1 MPNDLWRWLRTPEGR
16 REVEAFRA
24 ECEEFEWRELRDRVH
39 SVVSRF
45 SHFVGGLRACSL
57 DDTAIAERALRW
69 CRHEAQLAVLTLQ
82 HLPTVAD
89 GQGGVFDDLGAAF
102 DDSSDDLFRQFVNVV
117 MDRIDSVSPPT
128 PSFSDD
134 ELDALTRLLSHHLTL
149 AGRARECLIVV
160 VPEQPPLAHPP
171 IDAGVRLAARH
182 GSSDIQYVFG
192 PLVEL
197 TLRARVG
204 GRAARRPDDS
214 SDVADLWARKRWPVG
229 LVVKEA
235 RGVLSTDALE
245 GASGWSWF
253 ADVSERTVKT
263 HAIRV
268 LEQLAGL
275 VALSHSVRP
284 PRSVVRLLAVETET
298 AMGEASTHAI
308 PLVVGTHRVECSVP
322 GDLSE
327 LSFDPWWEKFGWRF
341 MSDLHGYAANATQ
354 VAGRF
359 RRALHFWSRA
369 EAAFGTS
376 AYDVADRFLQYMSA
390 IEVAISSRSRV
401 TQSVCQRVANICR
414 SADVKR
420 EMKDLY
426 DARSRYVHDGLPHVR
441 WLSLLRLR
449 ELARLVLRD
458 LAQWSVEH
466 GLDTDHARYVAHCDL
481 RAVGG

>member
-1 MPNDLWRWLRTPEGR
+1 M
-16 REVEAFRA
+16 
-24 ECEEFEWRELRDRVH
+24 
-39 SVVSRF
+39 
-45 SHFVGGLRACSL
+45 
-57 DDTAIAERALRW
+57 
-69 CRHEAQLAVLTLQ
+69 
-82 HLPTVAD
+82 AD

-102 DDSSDDLFRQFVNVV
+102 DDKPDELFRQFVQVV
-117 MDRIDSVSPPT
+117 MDRIDSVSTPN

-134 ELDALTRLLSHHLTL
+134 ELDALTRLLSYHLTL
-149 AGRARECLIVV
+149 AGRARECLILVI
-160 VPEQPPLAHPP
+160 PEQTAPGQPPG
-171 IDAGVRLAARH
+171 DAGAHVAARAA
-182 GSSDIQYVFG
+182 SSDVQYVFG

-204 GRAARRPDDS
+204 GRAAHRPDKP
-214 SDVADLWARKRWPVG
+214 SDVSDRWARKRWAVG
-229 LVVKEA
+229 SVVKEA
-235 RGVLSTDALE
+235 RTILSTHSIE

-253 ADVSERTVKT
+253 ADVAERTVKT
-263 HAIRV
+263 HAVRV
-268 LEQLAGL
+268 LEQFAGL
-275 VALSHSVRP
+275 VALSHSMRP
-284 PRSVVRLLAVETET
+284 PRSAVWVLAVEMET
-298 AMGEASTHAI
+298 AMGEGSTHTS

-390 IEVAISSRSRV
+390 IEVAVSSRSRV
-401 TQSVCQRVANICR
+401 TASVSQRVANICR
-414 SADVKR
+414 NADVKR

-466 GLDTDHARYVAHCDL
+466 GPDTDHAQYLAHCDL